1 MWGGEQSLALL
12 WWSLQVEDDA
22 AFAFC
27 FLKRREV
34 WPLHSS
40 GKDAW
45 PVCGC
50 VCVWVRRVSGG
61 GAWFV

>member
-1 MWGGEQSLALL
+1 M
-12 WWSLQVEDDA
+12 EDDA

-34 WPLHSS
+34 WPPHSS

-45 PVCGC
+45 PLCVAVCACGC
-50 VCVWVRRVSGG
+50 GV
-61 GAWFV
+61 